1 MTRYDLPV
9 LTYAR
14 QLSELLLATANDE
27 AERIVAAGRLV
38 ADTVAAGG
46 VVHTFGS
53 GHSALVAAEPVG
65 RSGSLAPLN
74 QIVDRTQDLAERLP
88 GYGHTLAEFYDQQYG
103 LRSGETLLVVSN
115 SGVNPL
121 GIELAQEARQRGLKV
136 VAITNLAQSRR
147 QVSRHPSGLR
157 LFELADVTLDNH
169 APPGEALLE
178 LPGLAERVASVGT
191 ITGAYLINALLA
203 VAVQE
208 LIARGVEPPVIVSE
222 NTGDDATVA
231 RNAALRRRYQGRLRR
246 AGV

>member
-1 MTRYDLPV
+1 MNRFDLPV
-9 LTYAR
+9 LGYAR
-14 QLSELLLATANDE
+14 RLSELLLATANDE
-27 AERIVAAGRLV
+27 AERIVTAGQLV

-65 RSGSLAPLN
+65 RSGSLVPLN
-74 QIVDRTQDLAERLP
+74 QIIDRTDDLAERLP

-103 LRSGETLLVVSN
+103 LRPGETLVAVSN

-121 GIELAQEARQRGLKV
+121 GIELAQAARERGLKV
-136 VAITNLAQSRR
+136 VAITNLQQSRR
-147 QVSRHPSGLR
+147 QASRHPSGLR
-157 LFELADVTLDNH
+157 LYELADVALDNH

-178 LPGLAERVASVGT
+178 LPGLPERVASVGT
-191 ITGAYLINALLA
+191 ITGAYLVNALLA

-208 LIARGVEPPVIVSE
+208 LIARGVRPPVIVTENSE
-222 NTGDDATVA
+222 DDSALA
-231 RNAALRRRYQGRLRR
+231 RNEGLRRRYQGRLRR